1 MLIIKILFTINSP
14 EKKKKLFVHNNNNN
28 NNNNNNKPA
37 RVRNTKLRSGAG

>member
-28 NNNNNNKPA
+28 NNNNKPA